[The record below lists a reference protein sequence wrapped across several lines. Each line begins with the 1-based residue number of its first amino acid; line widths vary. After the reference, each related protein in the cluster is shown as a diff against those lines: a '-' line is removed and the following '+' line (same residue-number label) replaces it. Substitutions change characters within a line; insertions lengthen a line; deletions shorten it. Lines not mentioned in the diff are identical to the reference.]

1 MENKILIVGAG
12 SYGKIVCD
20 AVISQGKYQVVGFL
34 DDSLPVG
41 TVVMGDYK
49 VLAGVESIDGL
60 KRFAENFV
68 VALEDNNDRLKAF
81 EEIKKILKP
90 ATIVHSSAVVSSVV
104 TLGEG
109 SVVLANAVVNSSVGV
124 NSIVK
129 PCVAIDHNCTIGDHV
144 HLGIGTAVRSGV
156 TVEDRYT
163 TATHRLQLLVPNSV
177 SVGGKMGG
185 MWAVLGIIL
194 IMLFVGFV
202 MVVGV

>member
-20 AVISQGKYQVVGFL
+20 AVISQGKYHVSGFL

-129 PCVAIDHNCTIGDHV
+129 PCVAIDHDCTIGDHV

-194 IMLFVGFV
+194 IMLFVGLV

>member
-194 IMLFVGFV
+194 IMLFVGLV

>member
-20 AVISQGKYQVVGFL
+20 AVISQGKYHVSGFL

-194 IMLFVGFV
+194 IMLFVGLV

>member
-49 VLAGVESIDGL
+49 VLAGVESADGL

>member
-20 AVISQGKYQVVGFL
+20 AVISQGKYHVSGFL

-49 VLAGVESIDGL
+49 VLAGVESADGL

-81 EEIKKILKP
+81 ENIKKFLKP
-90 ATIVHSSAVVSSVV
+90 ATIIHPSAVIGSFVSV
-104 TLGEG
+104 GEG
-109 SVVLANAVVNSSVGV
+109 SIVFANAVVNSSVGV

-129 PCVAIDHNCTIGDHV
+129 PCVAIDHDCIIGSHV
-144 HLGIGTAVRSGV
+144 HLGTGTAVRSGI
-156 TVEDRYT
+156 TVEDMYT
-163 TATHRLQLLVPNSV
+163 TVAHRLQLLMPYFTSI
-177 SVGGKMGG
+177 GGKSGG
-185 MWAVLGIIL
+185 MWLVLGIV
-194 IMLFVGFV
+194 FVAFFITLV
-202 MVVGV
+202 FMIGV